1 MSPTLIGLI
10 VFLFT
15 FVGALFGAWVRAS
28 LPRHHVEAD
37 SKDTIK
43 VAIGLIATMT
53 ALVLGLVT
61 ASSKSSFDA
70 VDDAV
75 KQTATEVL
83 VLDRTL
89 ARYGPET
96 KEIRNHLHQAV
107 SARVDAIWPEGAV
120 RPISLDPMRSGAA
133 TTSEGLADV
142 IRQLQA
148 KGRCPAGA
156 ASPRGGSL
164 RSLAA
169 GAMAGAFVRGNQG
182 ARTISHHHDLL
193 ADGHLH
199 EFRAVRSKK
208 RYRRRCAVPL
218 FFVGCV
224 RTVPGTRDGNALRGR
239 AQGLGRAAAA
249 GSCAHEPIS
258 SRRIGHDGE
267 PMLAL
272 ARPVSCSPR

>member
-43 VAIGLIATMT
+43 VDIGLIATMT

-61 ASSKSSFDA
+61 ASSKSSFGA

-96 KEIRNHLHQAV
+96 KDIRNHLHQAV

-133 TTSEGLADV
+133 TTSEGLADA
-142 IRQLQA
+142 IRQLQPKDNA
-148 KGRCPAGA
+148 QRALQARA
-156 ASPRGGSL
+156 ADLSEAL
-164 RSLAA
+164 L
-169 GAMAGAFVRGNQG
+169 Q
-182 ARTISHHHDLL
+182 ARWLVLSSAET
-193 ADGHLH
+193 
-199 EFRAVRSKK
+199 R
-208 RYRRRCAVPL
+208 
-218 FFVGCV
+218 
-224 RTVPGTRDGNALRGR
+224 VPGPFLIIMTFWLTVTFMSFGLFAPRNATVVAALFLSSLSVACALFLVLEMGTPFEGVLKASDEPLR
-239 AQGLGRAAAA
+239 QGL
-249 GSCAHEPIS
+249 AH
-258 SRRIGHDGE
+258 
-267 PMLAL
+267 MNQ
-272 ARPVSCSPR
+272 